1 MVRRSTVVA
10 VVFVAALAGVGVW
23 WFAGDG
29 VSRAHV
35 TVETAND
42 SVVLEMVVADTARE
56 RYEGLSG
63 TASLPA
69 DGMVFR
75 YASVGERAYVMRGM
89 NYPIDIVFVADGEV
103 TAVHHAVV
111 EDPPLTRYRGRAD
124 CVLELPYN
132 WTARHGVSVG
142 NDVACFGS

>member
-1 MVRRSTVVA
+1 VVL
-10 VVFVAALAGVGVW
+10 VAALAAVGVW
-23 WFAGDG
+23 WFADDG
-29 VSRAHV
+29 VDRARV
-35 TVETAND
+35 TVETANGTA
-42 SVVLEMVVADTARE
+42 VLEMVVADTARE

-63 TASLPA
+63 TTDLPA

-75 YASVGERAYVMRGM
+75 YASVGARAYVMRGM

-111 EDPPLTRYRGRAD
+111 EDAPLTRYRGRAD

-132 WTARHGVSVG
+132 WTVDRGVSAG
-142 NDVACFGS
+142 TEVACFGS